1 MDEIQ
6 FDYPISEDSWNLE
19 MELLTLL
26 DEGLIETCGFNEEG
40 DALMRITDKG
50 RGYFEAIENIN
61 DGDK

>member
-1 MDEIQ
+1 
-6 FDYPISEDSWNLE
+6 